1 MVNRLRSLLL
11 NRLVWAVAAGFAVFF
26 VSLALLTE
34 LSKRDFLLVVVAA
47 FLACGATI
55 ALRFILSREA
65 MTLTGGSPS
74 KVLSRIT
81 AGDLTL
87 SSRDIARSIGQ
98 PDMASAVRG
107 LVLNLERT
115 ISRFGQL
122 SADVS
127 NVSESINER
136 AKLLAKISTEQ
147 LRAAESTSGSVTE
160 IDRSINAVQK
170 SMENLSLNAEETSTS
185 VLQMSA
191 SIEEVSRI
199 TDRLAEFVEQ
209 AASAVNEMIASINE
223 VALNTESFSSFA
235 TQTASSMVEM
245 NATTV
250 EIGRSAR
257 QSTEFAE
264 SVRSAAIEG
273 RQAVMGTVEGMR
285 NINDTVQS
293 SKLSLTQLVERS
305 QEIGE
310 IVRVIDEIAGQTN
323 LLALNAAIIAAQA
336 GERGKGFAVVADE
349 IRDLSERTSV
359 STEEIRTLIL
369 NVQRGV
375 EEAMAQME
383 STGER
388 VGEGVSLTARAERVL
403 EKILDLTQRSSE
415 SIAEIARATE
425 EQIRGSQAATQ
436 AIEEVTK
443 MVQQTASA
451 TQEQSKTSTKIGE
464 QVATVRDY
472 TNHLRRAMEEQESG
486 SRAIGQAMENIMTAV
501 STVVESTSVLST
513 ESSSIVKGSK
523 AVERGT
529 REANLSVSDLTVMA
543 NTLRHESSLLSQQL
557 DRFQLSTPAKG
568 GSLTTAAVLPHSFT
582 LDPAYCQFMALGFME
597 RAVHETLVTFGEGA
611 EIVPGLAA
619 RWEILEHGTLYR
631 FHLRRGVYFHNGN
644 PLTSKDV
651 VGTFNR
657 LMWQEINSPG
667 RWIMLSVV
675 GSDDVVAGRVRAAS
689 GIVAVD
695 EHTVDIRL
703 KEPLAFFVHLLSMA
717 EAAIVPIEEAKDRE
731 RFALRGAGTGPF
743 AVEDARPGEM
753 LTLRASRSYFHRG
766 LPYLDTLKFRLD
778 LKSGKEVAAAFM
790 RGELDMAHGL
800 PLAAVSEMRKDP
812 QYAPYLID
820 TIQLHTSYLTY
831 DCSHGPFS
839 HVDVR
844 QALTHAVN
852 KDRINEKVF
861 SGLGVPAQSLLP
873 PGLLGYEAEL
883 KGLQYD
889 PEKARSLMRRAGYS
903 SGFRLRYYRWE
914 TDEFYNSGMVPLI
927 IEDLAEI
934 GINVEVSEHSGEEAR
949 RARERRGHDLLI
961 CGNWYADFP
970 DSDNFFYIFFHS
982 DSGTVLGMNYPDGK
996 WDSTIEEARAT
1007 NDLDRRTEIY
1017 RQLNRRAVDEAPL
1030 VYLFHDRF
1038 FIAHKPE
1045 VRGVRTHL
1053 VPPPAR
1059 YHSIW
1064 IEQ

>member
-1 MVNRLRSLLL
+1 MSLKPILL
-11 NRLVWAVAAGFAVFF
+11 NRLLWAVSAGFVAFF
-26 VSLALLTE
+26 LTLALLTDLWSRE
-34 LSKRDFLLVVVAA
+34 ALHAVLAAVVGCTVA
-47 FLACGATI
+47 I
-55 ALRFILSREA
+55 VLRFVFSREA
-65 MTLTGGSPS
+65 MTLSGGSPS
-74 KVLSRIT
+74 KVLSKIT
-81 AGDLTL
+81 AGDLSL
-87 SSRDIARSIGQ
+87 SSSEITRTVVQ
-98 PDMASAVRG
+98 PEMAAAIRG

-127 NVSESINER
+127 NVSGQINER
-136 AKLLAKISTEQ
+136 AKSLAKISAEQ
-147 LRAAESTSGSVTE
+147 LRSAESTSGSVTE
-160 IDRSINAVQK
+160 IDRSINSVQK
-170 SMENLSLNAEETSTS
+170 SMENLSMNAEETSAS

-223 VALNTESFSSFA
+223 VAVNTESFSSFA
-235 TQTASSMVEM
+235 TQTASSMVQM

-257 QSTEFAE
+257 QSTEFAD
-264 SVRSAAIEG
+264 SVREAAIEG
-273 RQAVMGTVEGMR
+273 RQAVKSTVEGMR
-285 NINDTVQS
+285 NINDTVQG
-293 SKLSLTQLVERS
+293 SKLSLNQLVERS

-486 SRAIGQAMENIMTAV
+486 SRSIGQAMENIMTAV
-501 STVVESTSVLST
+501 STVVESTSILST
-513 ESSSIVKGSK
+513 ESGSIVQSAK

-557 DRFQLSTPAKG
+557 ERFTLATPAKG
-568 GSLTTAAVLPHSFT
+568 GSLTTAIVMPSRFT
-582 LDPAYCQFMALGFME
+582 LDPAYCQFMALGYME

-611 EIVPGLAA
+611 EIVPALAT

-631 FHLRRGVYFHNGN
+631 FHLRRGVTFHNGN
-644 PLTSKDV
+644 QFTSRDV

-667 RWIMLSVV
+667 KWIMLSVV
-675 GSDDVVAGRVRAAS
+675 GSDDVMSGKSRAAS
-689 GIVAVD
+689 GLVAVD
-695 EHTVDIRL
+695 EHTVEIHL

-717 EAAIVPIEEAKDRE
+717 EAAIVPIDEAKDKE
-731 RFALRGAGTGPF
+731 TFGLRGAGTGPF
-743 AVEDARPGEM
+743 AIEEVRPGEM
-753 LTLRASRSYFHRG
+753 LSLRASRSYFHRG
-766 LPYLDTLKFRLD
+766 APLLDSLKFRLD
-778 LKSGKEVAAAFM
+778 LKSARDVGNAFL
-790 RGELDMAHGL
+790 RGELDIAHGL
-800 PLAAVSEMRKDP
+800 PLAVVSEMRQDSR
-812 QYAPYLID
+812 YAPYLID
-820 TIQLHTSYLTY
+820 NVQLHTSYLTY

-839 HVDVR
+839 HVEVR
-844 QALTHAVN
+844 QAVSHAIN
-852 KDRINEKVF
+852 KERINEKVF
-861 SGLGVPAQSLLP
+861 SGLGIPAQSVLP
-873 PGLLGYEAEL
+873 PGLLGYEPDLRGYA
-883 KGLQYD
+883 YD
-889 PEKARSLMRRAGYS
+889 PEKARDLLRRAGYA
-903 SGFRLRYYRWE
+903 SGFRVRYFRWE
-914 TDEFYNSGMVPLI
+914 TDEFYNSGMLPMM
-927 IEDLAEI
+927 IEDFAEI
-934 GINVEVSEHSGEEAR
+934 GIKVEVSEHSVEEAR
-949 RARERRGHDLLI
+949 KARERRGHDLLT

-982 DSGTVLGMNYPDGK
+982 ASRTILGMNYPEGK
-996 WDSTIEEARAT
+996 WDGLIEEGRTT
-1007 NDLDRRTEIY
+1007 NDLDRRIEIY
-1017 RQLNRRAVDEAPL
+1017 RQLNRRSLEDAPMA
-1030 VYLFHDRF
+1030 YLFHDRLF
-1038 FIAHKPE
+1038 VAHKPE
-1045 VRGVRTHL
+1045 VRGLRTHL
-1053 VPPPAR
+1053 VPPPVR

-1064 IEQ
+1064 IER